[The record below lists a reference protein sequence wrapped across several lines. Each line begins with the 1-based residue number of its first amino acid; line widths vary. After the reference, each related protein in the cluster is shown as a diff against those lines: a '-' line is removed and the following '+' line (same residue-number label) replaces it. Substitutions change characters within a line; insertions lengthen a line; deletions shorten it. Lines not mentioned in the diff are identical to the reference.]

1 MKSTGMKRG
10 TRRTSSL
17 VVGCLTAI
25 ALLSMVGKVPQLGS
39 RQAAAQDNSNASTGM
54 VDQFANVALP
64 PDLGQT
70 GIDAYVSRTG
80 HTIRGQMLDYWR
92 ANGAAA
98 VYGDPITE
106 PYASS
111 NGYYSQAFESAVFQY
126 RPEYQYTADPTVRLM
141 PVSRQVLSHRVGNVR
156 RDGRRANG
164 GGDSRKFAWR
174 WVDPNG
180 NAAQNAINS
189 GGQYIGDTG
198 HTIVGDML
206 AWYNTHEGWFYL
218 GNPLS
223 QQVGER
229 GMTVQYFEGGLLM
242 ESESGAMYMAPLV
255 TENAKILN
263 LDTKRVD
270 QGNLPEF
277 DESLFFTGV
286 NPYPMGDQSAPG
298 RKHIEVSISEQTL
311 WAYQGD
317 TLVAQTLVS
326 TGIEP
331 NHTEKGDF
339 HVRFKE
345 KSETMTGFTNAT
357 GEVVGLG
364 DGSGQQQGTHY
375 EVKDVPNVMYFDL
388 DAEALHG
395 AYWHNNF
402 GNPMSHGCVNLPLD
416 FAQFLF
422 GWAPLG
428 TEVWVHQ

>member
-1 MKSTGMKRG
+1 MKSSKLTGAILRAG
-10 TRRTSSL
+10 SL
-17 VVGCLTAI
+17 VVGCLTVI
-25 ALLSMVGKVPQLGS
+25 ALLSVVATVPQLGL
-39 RQAAAQDNSNASTGM
+39 RAAAAQDASNQSTDI
-54 VDQFANVALP
+54 VNEFANVVLP
-64 PDLGQT
+64 PEVGQT
-70 GIDAYVSRTG
+70 SIQAYVSKTG
-80 HTIRGQMLDYWR
+80 HSIRGAMLDYWR

-106 PYASS
+106 PFASR
-111 NGYYSQAFESAVFQY
+111 NGYYSQAFEAAVFQY
-126 RPEYQYTADPTVRLM
+126 RPEYQYTADPIVRLM
-141 PVSRQVLSHRVGNVR
+141 PISGQVLSHRVGTLR
-156 RDGRRANG
+156 RDGRRAFG
-164 GGDSRKFAWR
+164 GGDNRTHAWR

-180 NAAQNAINS
+180 NAAQKAVNN
-189 GGQYIGDTG
+189 GGEYIADTG
-198 HTIVGDML
+198 HTITGAML
-206 AWYNTHEGWFYL
+206 DWYNNHEGSFYL
-218 GNPLS
+218 GNPLT
-223 QQVGER
+223 QQVNER

-242 ESESGAMYMAPLV
+242 KGPDGAMSLAPV
-255 TENAKILN
+255 AKENAKVLG
-263 LDTKRVD
+263 LDTTRAD
-270 QGNLPEF
+270 QGGLPEF
-277 DESLFFTGV
+277 DESLFFTAP
-286 NPYPMGDQSAPG
+286 NPNPMDDQSAPG
-298 RKHIEVSISEQTL
+298 RKHLEVSIGEQTL

-317 TLVAQTLVS
+317 TLVAKSLVS

-364 DGSGQQQGTHY
+364 DGSGEQKGIPY

-402 GNPMSHGCVNLPLD
+402 GNRMSHGCINLPLD
-416 FAQFLF
+416 FAAFLF